1 MNATQCK
8 RRRGKQADHELHHRD
23 ANAQGSTSL
32 AVPIELRLTSRWQL
46 QPFPAACLHEEV
58 VLAGAA
64 RMEYVGLLVAC
75 GVVHVVCRTVAT
87 LLNLASISCVSWSRS
102 PLSAGNE
109 DVSGQGSSSQS
120 RHNYL
125 RWSSCIS
132 SHHAWKSLRSF
143 RPPNRETGLPKLAPI
158 PEDVFG

>member
-1 MNATQCK
+1 MSVAQEEDIWGSMEGRREAGCDTSGMNATQCK

-64 RMEYVGLLVAC
+64 RVE
-75 GVVHVVCRTVAT
+75 
-87 LLNLASISCVSWSRS
+87 
-102 PLSAGNE
+102 
-109 DVSGQGSSSQS
+109 
-120 RHNYL
+120 
-125 RWSSCIS
+125 
-132 SHHAWKSLRSF
+132 
-143 RPPNRETGLPKLAPI
+143 
-158 PEDVFG
+158 